1 MTDLIGTGTHFIMTV
16 FLTGHAF
23 VSRDIIIAEVSD
35 LTCKPPRLPSTGDI
49 TGIPAHCA
57 KTPF

>member
-23 VSRDIIIAEVSD
+23 VSLDIIIAEVSD
-35 LTCKPPRLPSTGDI
+35 LTCNSPRLQSAGDI
-49 TGIPAHCA
+49 PGFPADCA
-57 KTPF
+57 KKPF